1 MAFIKLFILLFFVIQ
16 LSSVSFS
23 DIGNTSIHNFSKSKK
38 ILSKIHEEHP
48 ITFYCQCKYDVKK
61 PDFKSC
67 GYIPKNNNKRASRIE
82 WEHILPASHFGVNFN
97 AWNTGHPHCQNKK
110 GKSYKGRKCTEK
122 IHFIYKKMQ
131 ADLYNLQPA
140 IGEVNGLRSNYQIAV
155 IKGEKRD
162 FGKCDIEI
170 KDKKFEPSENIR
182 GDIARTNM
190 YMELN
195 YPKYVQ
201 FNNKIKKM
209 IIRWDKNDPVDLWE
223 CARSKTIEKYQ
234 GNTNN
239 ILKKRCNQKLNN
251 NIRLNNK

>member
-97 AWNTGHPHCQNKK
+97 AWNTGHPHCPNNK

-122 IHFIYKKMQ
+122 IQNHQNKTGRLLEFWARFTLESPVCLPVGAEGVGGHAAVDQ
-131 ADLYNLQPA
+131 TSSECENGGGSEFLA
-140 IGEVNGLRSNYQIAV
+140 IG
-155 IKGEKRD
+155 
-162 FGKCDIEI
+162 
-170 KDKKFEPSENIR
+170 
-182 GDIARTNM
+182 
-190 YMELN
+190 
-195 YPKYVQ
+195 
-201 FNNKIKKM
+201 
-209 IIRWDKNDPVDLWE
+209 
-223 CARSKTIEKYQ
+223 
-234 GNTNN
+234 
-239 ILKKRCNQKLNN
+239 
-251 NIRLNNK
+251 IRLMFWILAYWSLASFVNVSVRKS